1 MILILSICV
10 KFWLSAFNRKLGKRI
25 NSKVMLATAAD
36 AMGDVVTTGA
46 AALSLLVFGLWNV
59 NIDGI
64 TGLMVSAAVLF
75 AGYNIA
81 KDTLAPLIGEAI
93 PPEVYEEIS
102 SFVEG
107 FDGILGT
114 HDLIVH
120 NYGPSKS
127 MASIH
132 AEVSAGAEIAESHA
146 IVDRIEREA
155 ARKMGLCW

>member
-1 MILILSICV
+1 MTFKWISVVILILSICV

-120 NYGPSKS
+120 NYGPSK
-127 MASIH
+127 AWPLFTQ
-132 AEVSAGAEIAESHA
+132 
-146 IVDRIEREA
+146 RFQR
-155 ARKMGLCW
+155 ARKLQNPMRS

>member
-1 MILILSICV
+1 M
-10 KFWLSAFNRKLGKRI
+10 
-25 NSKVMLATAAD
+25 
-36 AMGDVVTTGA
+36 VTTGA

-64 TGLMVSAAVLF
+64 IGLMVSAAVLF

-155 ARKMGLCW
+155 ARKMGLLLVIHMDPVETDNERLIHTGKCWKMFWQMWMYVCLP